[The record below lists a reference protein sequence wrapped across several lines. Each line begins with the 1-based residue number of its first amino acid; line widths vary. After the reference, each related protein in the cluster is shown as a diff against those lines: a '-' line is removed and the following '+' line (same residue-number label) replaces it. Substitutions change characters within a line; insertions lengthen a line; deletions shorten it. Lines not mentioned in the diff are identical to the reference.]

1 VRLGWASSVAV
12 PTHAWGANRPKA
24 GLDVLRCDDEPVVH
38 RQESDLEVTLS
49 RPTPADQTDFIAAVQ
64 ASKALHHP
72 WMDSPDTPERYARY
86 LARADRQDCAC
97 FLVRHESCGGLVG
110 FVNINNIIR
119 GALQGG
125 FLGYAAFASHAG
137 RGLLTQGL
145 RAVIAVAFGELG
157 LHRLEADIQPGNT
170 RSINMAKRL
179 GFAREGL
186 SPQYLMIDGAWRDH
200 ERWALRN
207 DNWAG
212 QAIAGG

>member
-1 VRLGWASSVAV
+1 MS
-12 PTHAWGANRPKA
+12 PTSNA
-24 GLDVLRCDDEPVVH
+24 GLNRSKAEVAPLRCNDEPVVH
-38 RQESDLEVTLS
+38 GQESDLEVTLS
-49 RPTPADQTDFIAAVQ
+49 RPTAADQADFIEAVRG
-64 ASKALHHP
+64 SKALHHP
-72 WMDSPDTPERYARY
+72 WMDSPDTPARY
-86 LARADRQDCAC
+86 SRYLDRADREDCAC
-97 FLVRHESCGGLVG
+97 FLVRHASCGGLVG

-125 FLGYAAFASHAG
+125 FVGYAAFASHAG

-145 RAVIAVAFGELG
+145 RAVIEVAFGELG

-170 RSINMAKRL
+170 RSINMARRL

-207 DNWAG
+207 DHWSG
-212 QAIAGG
+212 QAVSGG